1 MAPDMLLGMD
11 AAKGES
17 KTVIGVYDKET
28 GKLKP
33 LHYSDKPI
41 TIEEIEEVRD
51 RLMKMSFPMSVS
63 WAAEFKP
70 THKET
75 RYFKKHRREFFPKKT
90 RLPRKKKK
98 AFKKWAVKQAQ
109 SHVRAWISLEWPN
122 IQPMIDFYEK
132 KLFEAASVKLQEDT
146 YRHMDTSG
154 NTPKE
159 TI

>member
-1 MAPDMLLGMD
+1 MKPKCSMPTMSCVIDRVT
-11 AAKGES
+11 GEL
-17 KTVIGVYDKET
+17 TPI
-28 GKLKP
+28 
-33 LHYSDKPI
+33 HYSDKPI
-41 TIEEIEEVRD
+41 TIEEIEEVCD

-109 SHVRAWISLEWPN
+109 SHVRVWSSLEWPN
-122 IQPMIDFYEK
+122 VQPIIDFYEK
-132 KLFEAASVKLQEDT
+132 KLFEVASVKLHEDIS
-146 YRHMDTSG
+146 RHMGTSG
-154 NTPKE
+154 NTIKE
-159 TI
+159 IIKPLH